1 MVKQPIEYTLISMH
15 GQMGDPYHPSA
26 LSVTA
31 SIPLRNN
38 DDLFQLNRN
47 PTEDSSVYGRIQ
59 D

>member
-31 SIPLRNN
+31 CIPLRNN
-38 DDLFQLNRN
+38 DNLHQFHRN
-47 PTEDSSVYGRIQ
+47 PTEDHSVYGRIQ
-59 D
+59 E